1 MWFVT
6 LVFRNLLNRKVR
18 SSLTCLGMGIAVC
31 TVVSLF
37 GVIDAYEGAILRMYQ
52 TRDVDIIVSR
62 AGVAQLMLG
71 RLNQHLGD
79 RLRELPGV
87 RSVDPMMLDLVSFK
101 DPPLQAVYIFGWEP
115 ESKLMDDISCSR
127 GRTLKRGDKNKLLLG
142 DSLSRNLKKGVGDK
156 ILVEETELEIIG
168 IFNSGNVLQ
177 DSSGIMPLVELQELM
192 QQQNKITLFM
202 VRVDEGP
209 NKAARVEALCHRIE
223 EIKDERGRPIMSASD
238 TQQHVRDSLELRVIK
253 TLSFVTSFIAL
264 FIGIIGMLNTMM
276 IAVFE
281 RTREIGTLRAVG
293 WPKSR
298 VVGMIILETLI
309 LALFGV
315 VLGIGMSMALT
326 WSLHTFFKE
335 IGPSIPSLPSPV
347 VVVEAIL
354 LALGIGLLGALYP
367 AFRAS
372 RLLPTEALRHD

>member
-6 LVFRNLLNRKVR
+6 LVLRNLLNRKVR
-18 SSLTCLGMGIAVC
+18 SALTCLGMGIAVC

-37 GVIDAYEGAILRMYQ
+37 GVIEAYEGAALRMFQ
-52 TRDVDIIVSR
+52 TREVDIVVSR
-62 AGVAQLMLG
+62 AGVAQIMLG

-87 RSVDPMMLDLVSFK
+87 RSVEPMLLDLVSFK

-115 ESKLMDDISCSR
+115 EGKLMEEITCTR
-127 GRTLKRGDKNKLLLG
+127 GRTLKRGDQNKLLLG
-142 DSLSRNLKKGVGDK
+142 ESLARNLKKGVGDK
-156 ILVEETELEIIG
+156 ILVEEMELEVTG
-168 IFNSGNVLQ
+168 VFSSGNVLQ
-177 DSSGIMPLVELQELM
+177 DSSGIMPLLDLQELM
-192 QQQNKITLFM
+192 QQQDKITVFL
-202 VRVDEGP
+202 VRVEDGP
-209 NKAARVEALCHRIE
+209 DKAARVEALCHRME

-253 TLSFVTSFIAL
+253 TMSFMTSFIAL

-298 VVGMIILETLI
+298 VVAMIILETLI
-309 LALFGV
+309 LAVFGV

-335 IGPSIPSLPSPV
+335 IGPSIPSVPSPGV
-347 VVVEAIL
+347 VLEAIL